1 MTKDKK
7 KKDSKEKQ
15 GKPAGNLERM
25 YFPKDSTAG
34 DIADAIQEMQDEW
47 TKKYPKRAHEFYP
60 DVYDEDGNRIK
71 KNWNEWQ

>member
-1 MTKDKK
+1 MKVKK
-7 KKDSKEKQ
+7 KKDEQDKPD
-15 GKPAGNLERM
+15 GKLKRV

-47 TKKYPKRAHEFYP
+47 AKKYPKRAHELYP

-71 KNWNEWQ
+71 KD